1 MSFPF
6 GKYWV
11 LILIGI
17 VVILVSLTSVLA
29 VQFQLS
35 LKETNGLA
43 VWLSKIFID
52 WVAPLAVPLSASA
65 LTLVIISSLM
75 IIRDIKG
82 RKRRRLSDRI
92 VIWANDTIKLLIT
105 PFTGESPALQVEK
118 LKAKFQAAKA
128 GGLNALVDSEQVSHE
143 LNNKVFIAVSSI
155 LRFSDAFS
163 KVDTTFDFKGELT
176 TLLEKLQD
184 VIDCTSKK

>member
-11 LILIGI
+11 LILVGI

-35 LKETNGLA
+35 LKETNGLT
-43 VWLSKIFID
+43 VWLSKLFND
-52 WVAPLAVPLSASA
+52 WVAPLAVPLSVSA
-65 LTLVIISSLM
+65 ATLIILSAFM
-75 IIRDIKG
+75 IVRDIRG
-82 RKRRRLSDRI
+82 TRRRRVSDRI
-92 VIWANDTIKLLIT
+92 RTWASDAIMLLVAPISE
-105 PFTGESPALQVEK
+105 ESPALQVEG
-118 LKAKFQAAKA
+118 LKAKFQAVKA
-128 GGLNALVDSEQVSHE
+128 DGLNALVDSEQVSRE
-143 LNNKVFIAVSSI
+143 LNGRVWMAVTSI
-155 LRFSDAFS
+155 LKFSDAFS
-163 KVDTTFDFKGELT
+163 KGDTTFDFRGELT

>member
-1 MSFPF
+1 MSFPL
-6 GKYWV
+6 GKYWA
-11 LILIGI
+11 LILAGI

-35 LKETNGLA
+35 LKETNGLG
-43 VWLSKIFID
+43 VWLSKFFID

-65 LTLVIISSLM
+65 LTVVIISALM

-82 RKRRRLSDRI
+82 RQRRRVSDRI
-92 VIWANDTIKLLIT
+92 VTWASDTIKLLVT
-105 PFTGESPALQVEK
+105 PFTGESPALQVEE
-118 LKAKFQAAKA
+118 LKAKFQATKA
-128 GGLNALVDSEQVSHE
+128 GGLNALVDSEQVSRE
-143 LNNKVFIAVSSI
+143 LNGKVWVAVSSI

-163 KVDTTFDFKGELT
+163 KVDTTFNFKGELT